1 MADQPPGS
9 NPPDHSRV
17 KAVTP
22 LQILERGAA
31 ELGVLLSATQLGQFE
46 RYLIE
51 LQKWNRRINLTGTT
65 NLQELISRHVLDSLA
80 GLAVLADVP
89 PGAEVADL
97 GSGAGFPGLPIKMA
111 RPDLRMTLIEPRQK
125 RAAFLITVC
134 ALLKLERVTVVET
147 TISLKQ
153 VPADLGHRFGCV
165 LMRAVTEPRIAT
177 ALAVPLLTAGGRV
190 VIWVSGQQAD
200 RAGTG
205 FVIHRYHL
213 PGTNIAPA
221 LLVVRTTT

>member
-1 MADQPPGS
+1 M
-9 NPPDHSRV
+9 

-31 ELGVLLSATQLGQFE
+31 ELGAHLSAAQLGQFE
-46 RYLIE
+46 RYLVE

-65 NLQELISRHVLDSLA
+65 DLQELISRHVLDSLA

-125 RAAFLITVC
+125 RAAFLTTVC

-153 VPADLGHRFGCV
+153 MPTDLGHRFDCV
-165 LMRAVTEPRIAT
+165 LMRAVTEPRMAK
-177 ALAVPLLTAGGRV
+177 ALAVPLLASGGRV
-190 VIWVSGQQAD
+190 VIWASREQAD
-200 RAGTG
+200 RAGAG
-205 FVIHRYHL
+205 FVVHRYHL
-213 PGTNIAPA
+213 PETNIASA
-221 LLVVRTTT
+221 LLVARTTT